1 MVKGV
6 SAVNV
11 FVKGAAMVTMVA
23 GAVTLGNASAKSIQ
37 SQEKTAEQPTELVSN
52 EGAVAIETSAMTPP
66 ESEVPSVHN
75 KKLDEIMRK
84 YVEDDEERL
93 YAENLIKDLYET
105 NGTFLGSALL
115 QHEID
120 VCNLYAFITGNT
132 NVMINNGINPEL
144 GRKIASFGAD
154 FYKTITPQKDS
165 IANWMVNEYSQAVRN
180 TLRFDHRPSAKE
192 VDSKLGEIF
201 RTEIAKTNEDRAD
214 YDVKIVR
221 FISRPER
228 NNKPSWDTQY
238 MSDLIAYKMY
248 LIDRGIFDHSLWNFG
263 IFYGETFEHQGIVD
277 YYNQWMDSVEPK

>member
-52 EGAVAIETSAMTPP
+52 EGAVALEASAMTPP

-75 KKLDEIMRK
+75 KKLDERLRRYIETD
-84 YVEDDEERL
+84 EDKEYIEKQIKEL
-93 YAENLIKDLYET
+93 YDY
-105 NGTFLGSALL
+105 NGTFLASAMV

-120 VCNLYAFITGNT
+120 IQQLYAFITGNT

-144 GRKIASFGAD
+144 GRKVASFGAD
-154 FYKTITPQKDS
+154 FYKTITPQKDE
-165 IANWMVNEYSQAVRN
+165 IANWMVNEVSQAVRN
-180 TLRFDHRPSAKE
+180 TLRFDHKPSAKE
-192 VDSKLGEIF
+192 VDRILVHIYIN
-201 RTEIAKTNEDRAD
+201 EIAKTKDDRID

-228 NNKPSWDTQY
+228 KNKPSWDTQY

-248 LIDRGIFDHSLWNFG
+248 LIDRGIFDHSLPHFG
-263 IFYGETFEHQGIVD
+263 IFLGDEFDGEGRMD
-277 YYNQWMDSVEPK
+277 YYDMWMDSVEPK

>member
-52 EGAVAIETSAMTPP
+52 EGAVALEASAMTPP

-144 GRKIASFGAD
+144 GRKVASFGAD
-154 FYKTITPQKDS
+154 FYKTITPQKDE
-165 IANWMVNEYSQAVRN
+165 IANWMVNKYSQAVRN
-180 TLRFDHRPSAKE
+180 TLRFDHKPSAEE
-192 VDSKLGEIF
+192 VDRKLDHIYLNEVANNGDERSDYF
-201 RTEIAKTNEDRAD
+201 YKYREYKNRARTE
-214 YDVKIVR
+214 
-221 FISRPER
+221 
-228 NNKPSWDTQY
+228 NKDETQF

-248 LIDRGIFDHSLWNFG
+248 LIDRGIFDHSLPHFG
-263 IFYGETFEHQGIVD
+263 IFLGDEFDGEGRKD
-277 YYNQWMDSVEPK
+277 YYNMWMDSVEPK

>member
-52 EGAVAIETSAMTPP
+52 EGAVALEASAMNLP
-66 ESEVPSVHN
+66 EPEVPSVHN

-144 GRKIASFGAD
+144 GRKIASFGPD
-154 FYKTITPQKDS
+154 FYKTITPQKDE
-165 IANWMVNEYSQAVRN
+165 IANWLLDEVSQAVKN
-180 TLRFDHRPSAKE
+180 TLRFDHRPSAEE
-192 VDSKLGEIF
+192 VSNKLDDIF
-201 RTEIAKTNEDRAD
+201 WIQVDRTNDER
-214 YDVKIVR
+214 VK
-221 FISRPER
+221 
-228 NNKPSWDTQY
+228 
-238 MSDLIAYKMY
+238 YKSNLM
-248 LIDRGIFDHSLWNFG
+248 
-263 IFYGETFEHQGIVD
+263 
-277 YYNQWMDSVEPK
+277 

>member
-52 EGAVAIETSAMTPP
+52 EGAVALEASAMTPP

-144 GRKIASFGAD
+144 GRKVASFGAD
-154 FYKTITPQKDS
+154 FYKTITPQKDE
-165 IANWMVNEYSQAVRN
+165 IANWMVNEVSQAVRN

-192 VDSKLGEIF
+192 VDRKLDHIYIN
-201 RTEIAKTNEDRAD
+201 EIAKTKDDRID
-214 YDVKIVR
+214 YDSKIVR
-221 FISRPER
+221 FILRPER
-228 NNKPSWDTQY
+228 KNKPSWDTQY

-248 LIDRGIFDHSLWNFG
+248 LLDRGIFDKSLPHFG
-263 IFYGETFEHQGIVD
+263 IFLGDEFDGKGRKY
-277 YYNQWMDSVEPK
+277 YYNMWMDSVEPK

>member
-52 EGAVAIETSAMTPP
+52 EGAVALEASAMTPP

-144 GRKIASFGAD
+144 GRKIASFGPD
-154 FYKTITPQKDS
+154 FYERITPQKDS

-180 TLRFDHRPSAKE
+180 TLRFDHKPSAEE
-192 VDSKLGEIF
+192 VDSKLSLTYLNEV
-201 RTEIAKTNEDRAD
+201 AKNGDERSDYFYKYRNYKNRA
-214 YDVKIVR
+214 R
-221 FISRPER
+221 AE
-228 NNKPSWDTQY
+228 NKDETQF
-238 MSDLIAYKMY
+238 MSDLIAYQMY
-248 LIDRGIFDHSLWNFG
+248 LIDRGIFDNSLRNFG
-263 IFYGETFEHQGIVD
+263 IFGGDEFDGKGRKY
-277 YYNQWMDSVEPK
+277 YYNMWMDSVEPK